1 MAGCSSLMVYLKMF
15 FIFVRLASIRG
26 TFNHFVSHSERT
38 RVTIRFFGHKL
49 LRGVKAIINF
59 LSVRLF
65 FWFFFFF
72 LYTQTHTAPLPP
84 LNVLLSVSKEELE
97 THEERN

>member
-65 FWFFFFF
+65 FCCFF
-72 LYTQTHTAPLPP
+72 LLHPNTHTAPLPS
-84 LNVLLSVSKEELE
+84 LNCATFCKQGGVGD
-97 THEERN
+97 T